1 MALVSIKN
9 LLAQSD
15 LATPAQ
21 FDEYNKAWRVA
32 VESGSQD
39 SLLAFICHE
48 KGVSEEVF
56 LQQLAKTLGWPYL
69 ELAKMDP
76 QPESRNK
83 ISTKVAF
90 QYFALPTKFENGV
103 LQVAVSNPFDASML
117 GAVQFDARGPVQFA
131 LAPKTEI
138 EKSLKKYYLI

>member
-1 MALVSIKN
+1 MALISIKN
-9 LLAQSD
+9 LLAESE

-21 FDEYNKAWRVA
+21 FEDCNKAWRVA
-32 VESGSQD
+32 VDSGSQD
-39 SLLAFICHE
+39 SLLSFICRE
-48 KGVSEEVF
+48 RGFSEEVF
-56 LQQLAKTLGWPYL
+56 LQQLAKTLGWTYL

-103 LQVAVSNPFDASML
+103 LQVAVSN
-117 GAVQFDARGPVQFA
+117 
-131 LAPKTEI
+131 
-138 EKSLKKYYLI
+138 